1 MAQQENNREFLIT
14 HTQWD
19 QAQVNSPADD
29 VITYDVIQSY
39 FNLNRLTVSYSR
51 KTHL

>member
-19 QAQVNSPADD
+19 QAQV
-29 VITYDVIQSY
+29 IFYDVISHLWDGRCVGVGLRNPRWQS
-39 FNLNRLTVSYSR
+39 RLY
-51 KTHL
+51 

>member
-19 QAQVNSPADD
+19 QAQVNSQPM
-29 VITYDVIQSY
+29 
-39 FNLNRLTVSYSR
+39 
-51 KTHL
+51 THAA